1 MISVSHVINQINVN
15 EEETMMIVITP
26 IHLDLKFMEAA
37 DQVMVATE
45 AMAAMEVQEAM
56 EVTEAMAAEAMEA
69 AETVAEATE
78 VEAMEAAVMETVV
91 TEADTEVEA
100 DMADMVVMDI
110 IKQEYRAKT
119 SELKQLL

>member
-1 MISVSHVINQINVN
+1 
-15 EEETMMIVITP
+15 
-26 IHLDLKFMEAA
+26 
-37 DQVMVATE
+37 
-45 AMAAMEVQEAM
+45 M